1 MDMPPSPL
9 SAKRFGP
16 MPALQQLVSCTRR
29 QFVLSALHIL
39 LVTAVFLWRQW
50 YDLLVLF
57 ACLLL
62 AAALVLP
69 GEALLRRV
77 LPTDAGWR
85 WCWAAQPLL
94 LALGASAATL
104 AYVYATKTL
113 HLKALGGA
121 QMLGSALAFGA
132 LVAVVPLLYAQRQ
145 ANALRLSEL
154 QRVALSAELKSL
166 QAQVEPHF
174 LYNTLA
180 NTRYLAR
187 HAPERAVE
195 MLDHLIAYLRTALPD
210 MRTPSSTL
218 ARECELAGHYLA
230 LMEIRFGTRLAT
242 RIACPEDLGSLP
254 IPPMM
259 LMSLVE
265 NAVQH
270 GVEPKPG
277 AVCVS
282 VAAALRGDGR
292 LGIVVRDDGAGVQ
305 SGQGATLLGSG
316 VGLRNVRERL
326 QALYGGLAAFELR
339 QAADGATEAELL
351 LPVEGRA

>member
-1 MDMPPSPL
+1 MQNGPKAALRALL
-9 SAKRFGP
+9 S
-16 MPALQQLVSCTRR
+16 VSLREGAS
-29 QFVLSALHIL
+29 SACIFL
-39 LVTAVFLWRQW
+39 LVAGCAVFAGS
-50 YDLLVLF
+50 YDRLALF
-57 ACLLL
+57 GALLL
-62 AAALVLP
+62 DAAIVLAGALALRWLLP
-69 GEALLRRV
+69 SK
-77 LPTDAGWR
+77 AGWT

-94 LALGASAATL
+94 QLIAAVAAMQAYGKGTSYFLLLALSPL
-104 AYVYATKTL
+104 
-113 HLKALGGA
+113 
-121 QMLGSALAFGA
+121 QMLGSALAFGTIV
-132 LVAVVPLLYAQRQ
+132 LTVPLMYAHRQ
-145 ANALRLSEL
+145 ARALEISEL
-154 QRVALSAELKSL
+154 QRAALQAELRSL

-187 HAPERAVE
+187 HAPERAVD

-210 MRTPSSTL
+210 MRTSSSTL

-242 RIACPEDLGSLP
+242 SIECPQGLGELP
-254 IPPMM
+254 VPPMM

-282 VAAALRGDGR
+282 VAAGLRGDGR
-292 LGIVVRDDGAGVQ
+292 LGIIVRDDGAGLQ
-305 SGQGATLLGSG
+305 REQGAQLLGSG

-326 QALYGGLAAFELR
+326 QALYGGQAAFELR
-339 QAADGATEAELL
+339 QADDGATEAELL
-351 LPVEGRA
+351 LPVGGAA

>member
-1 MDMPPSPL
+1 MEMTALP
-9 SAKRFGP
+9 AMRFGP
-16 MPALQQLVSCTRR
+16 APALEQLVSCTRR
-29 QFVLSALHIL
+29 QLSFSAILAL
-39 LVTAVFLWRQW
+39 LVVGTLLWRRQ
-50 YDLLVLF
+50 YDMLAMFAGLMLTASLVL
-57 ACLLL
+57 L
-62 AAALVLP
+62 
-69 GEALLRRV
+69 GEAFLRRL
-77 LPTDAGWR
+77 LPSDAGWR
-85 WCWAAQPLL
+85 WCWALQPPLL
-94 LALGASAATL
+94 LLAASVVTYAYGRAAAAL
-104 AYVYATKTL
+104 Y
-113 HLKALGGA
+113 LKALDSA

-132 LVAVVPLLYAQRQ
+132 MVAVVPLLYAQRQ

-154 QRVALSAELKSL
+154 ERAALSSELKSL

-210 MRTPSSTL
+210 MRLPSSTL
-218 ARECELAGHYLA
+218 GRECDLAGHYLA

-242 RIACPEDLGSLP
+242 SIDCPASLRDMP
-254 IPPMM
+254 VPPMM

-277 AVCVS
+277 AVRVS
-282 VAAALRGDGR
+282 IAAALRSDGR
-292 LGIVVRDDGAGVQ
+292 LGIVVRDDGG
-305 SGQGATLLGSG
+305 GLLREHGAALLGSG

-326 QALYGGLAAFELR
+326 QALYAGNAAFALR

-351 LPVEGRA
+351 LPAETGA